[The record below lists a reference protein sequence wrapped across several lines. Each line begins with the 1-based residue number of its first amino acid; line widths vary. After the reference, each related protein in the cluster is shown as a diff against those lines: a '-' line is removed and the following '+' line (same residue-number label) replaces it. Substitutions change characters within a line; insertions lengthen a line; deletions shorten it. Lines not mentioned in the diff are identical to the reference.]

1 MLQFLASP
9 TLIEIVNIW
18 ASNNI
23 SNLSGIGECACESV
37 CVTVC
42 MTGGWEDSGLLAI
55 IQSSWKRL
63 LIVLCIFDVIVI
75 YIFLYVLNSYLPN
88 YFIHFLCLYC
98 RQMFQIKSDS
108 DSICAICNLFFR
120 PLKGLLNGFLWQD
133 ILLIMLLKKKT
144 DGITFLTL
152 L

>member
-1 MLQFLASP
+1 MYIVIWLFWMLQFLASP
-9 TLIEIVNIW
+9 TLLEIVNIW

-23 SNLSGIGECACESV
+23 CNLSGIGECACESV

-108 DSICAICNLFFR
+108 DSIQRNAVWDLFRFTTTLKPFR
-120 PLKGLLNGFLWQD
+120 RFKVFE
-133 ILLIMLLKKKT
+133 
-144 DGITFLTL
+144 
-152 L
+152 